1 MQDKELR
8 KQYSLQIPGLLA
20 DLKKAAQQWIDEP
33 KQAHFDEFFT
43 KILNISGSAAM
54 FGHIEI
60 GNIAKLMQDEMSP
73 FFRSDKHPTETEIQH
88 IIGINQQLL
97 SMMQQAETDPKTEIR
112 EIQFKAKIIDK
123 EFMHIIVL
131 ENDPV
136 LAKDIKQKLTSTSFE
151 ISTISE
157 ISQITSSVQK
167 NTGCIIVSLDSLA
180 AEDLITLGNIER
192 IRASIP
198 LILTSESSDIN
209 ARLKAVQAGGQA
221 FISKPLD
228 YTQVLRSID
237 SLTERQQQ
245 QQYRILIIDDQKSL
259 SDYYASILKASD
271 FEVLSVN
278 NPEHEL
284 MPALADFEPD
294 LILLDLYMPYC
305 NGQELAGIIR
315 QMDNLLSVPLIFLS
329 AEAST
334 DLQLRAMSTGADAF
348 LTKPVSPDDLLLTVQ
363 SRIKRGR
370 AVYDLVTKDPLS
382 GLLNRRESI
391 RRLEEEISRSR
402 RKNTPLSVAMV
413 DLDHFK
419 KINDTL
425 GHSVGDWVI
434 KFFARSMQLIFREC
448 DIIGR
453 YGGEEFIIIFP
464 DTLPEAAQ
472 LACKRLKKYIIA
484 STHDLPTSFTYSGGL
499 ALLNDQDDSKAILD
513 RTDIALYKAK
523 EKGRNK
529 VITATDN
536 PTH

>member
-33 KQAHFDEFFT
+33 KQTHFDEFFT

-198 LILTSESSDIN
+198 LIFTSGNSDIN

-370 AVYDLVTKDPLS
+370 AVYD
-382 GLLNRRESI
+382 
-391 RRLEEEISRSR
+391 
-402 RKNTPLSVAMV
+402 
-413 DLDHFK
+413 
-419 KINDTL
+419 
-425 GHSVGDWVI
+425 
-434 KFFARSMQLIFREC
+434 C
-448 DIIGR
+448 D
-453 YGGEEFIIIFP
+453 
-464 DTLPEAAQ
+464 
-472 LACKRLKKYIIA
+472 
-484 STHDLPTSFTYSGGL
+484 
-499 ALLNDQDDSKAILD
+499 
-513 RTDIALYKAK
+513 
-523 EKGRNK
+523 
-529 VITATDN
+529 
-536 PTH
+536 

>member
-8 KQYSLQIPGLLA
+8 KQYSLQIPDLLA
-20 DLKKAAQQWIDEP
+20 DLKKAAQQWIDVP

-73 FFRSDKHPTETEIQH
+73 LFRSDKHPTESEIQH

-192 IRASIP
+192 IRVSIP
-198 LILTSESSDIN
+198 LIFISESSSIN

-259 SDYYASILKASD
+259 SDYYASILETSD

-315 QMDNLLSVPLIFLS
+315 QMDNLLSIPLVFLS

-348 LTKPVSPDDLLLTVQ
+348 LTKPVSPDDLLLTVH

-484 STHDLPTSFTYSGGL
+484 STRDLPTSFTYSGGL